1 MIKFFRK
8 IRQRLLSESKFSKY
22 MLYAIGEV
30 VLVIIGILFALQIN
44 NWNSNKVAYNQ
55 ELELYAKL
63 LDDLNDNFKST
74 IYKKSE
80 QMRYQNVHYQVYNES
95 IGRAA
100 YDPNTNYNFLHW
112 IQPYGAGISEKHTE
126 SLSNIR
132 NDSIRDWLKYLIRNE
147 ELVSTSY
154 TIWNKLKVERLRP
167 FLNKYGIHDTE
178 AAFNDNPYDFGPL
191 LYIDLIDHSKLKEQ
205 YGSIELDEIL
215 FDLRLQTSWT
225 YSTLQILERSN
236 NEFEEVLVRVLTQ
249 NGRTESIKRIP
260 RKHLSDL
267 LTEGKTIDEVI
278 QVIKSTNKKDSDYI
292 TYDWAINALAYDLFR
307 QKKSF
312 NDALKLFKLNTELY
326 PDMPNPWDS
335 YSECLLAMG
344 KKEEGI
350 KAYKRFVELSPDN
363 ESAKR
368 ALEELERSE

>member
-1 MIKFFRK
+1 MIKFFRH

-22 MLYAIGEV
+22 LLYAIGEV
-30 VLVIIGILFALQIN
+30 VLVIVGILFALQIN
-44 NWNSNKVAYNQ
+44 NWNSNKQAHNQ

-63 LDDLNDNFKST
+63 LDDLNDNFNST
-74 IYKKSE
+74 IGNKTIMK
-80 QMRYQNVHYQVYNES
+80 RYQNVHYQVYNES
-95 IGRAA
+95 KGRAG
-100 YDPNTNYNFLHW
+100 YDLNSNYNFLRW
-112 IQPYGAGISEKHTE
+112 NAGFVDDMSEKHAE
-126 SLSNIR
+126 SLSSIR
-132 NDSIRDWLKYLIRNE
+132 NDSIRDMLKNIIRTE
-147 ELVSTSY
+147 KQVIGAY
-154 TIWNKLKVERLRP
+154 KGWNKLKDERLKP
-167 FLNKYGIHDTE
+167 FFNKYGIQDTE

-205 YGSIELDEIL
+205 YGSTELDEIL

-225 YSTLQILERSN
+225 YSSLKGLEILN
-236 NEFEEVLVRVLTQ
+236 NEFAEVLVRVLTQ
-249 NGRTESIKRIP
+249 NGRTESINSIP

-267 LTEGKTIDEVI
+267 LTEGKTIDDVI
-278 QVIKSTNKKDSDYI
+278 QLIKSTNKKDSDYI